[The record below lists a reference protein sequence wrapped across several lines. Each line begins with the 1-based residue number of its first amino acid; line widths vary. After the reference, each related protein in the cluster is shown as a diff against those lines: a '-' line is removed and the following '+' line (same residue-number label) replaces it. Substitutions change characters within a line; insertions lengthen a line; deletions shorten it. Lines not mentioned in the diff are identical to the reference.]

1 VLLLLLGNTTM
12 AATTTIRLP
21 PKLRARLGS
30 LAKQTGR
37 SAHSLIIEAVER
49 QADYEEQM
57 RSLVKEALA
66 ADADIEKTGEV
77 YRADDVHA
85 WMKRL
90 AAGESARRP
99 KPWRR

>member
-1 VLLLLLGNTTM
+1 M

-21 PKLRARLGS
+21 PKLRARLGA

-37 SAHSLIIEAVER
+37 SAHSLIVEAVER
-49 QADYEEQM
+49 HAAYEEQI

-66 ADADIEKTGEV
+66 ADTEIDESGEV
-77 YRADDVHA
+77 YRAEDVHA

-90 AAGESARRP
+90 AVDGKAQRP
-99 KPWRR
+99 KPWQR

>member
-1 VLLLLLGNTTM
+1 M

-37 SAHSLIIEAVER
+37 SAHSLIVEAVER
-49 QADYEEQM
+49 HANYEEQM

-66 ADADIEKTGEV
+66 ADLEIEKTGEV
-77 YRADDVHA
+77 YRAEDVHA

-90 AAGESARRP
+90 ATDGSAPRP